1 MILLDL
7 ELKDSPGEL
16 LKALTPISEM
26 GINIHS
32 VIHLRE
38 KKSDGKVPV
47 RIVLEDLDEET
58 LEKIVERLEE
68 SGIVVTKVN
77 NKVRKMDVDVV
88 VIGHVVD
95 TDIRDTIDRLNKYGL
110 VVDLDLTMPHPFK
123 ESSARMRIVVDS
135 KNLEDLCR
143 EMEKLSK
150 EKDLLFIKSF

>member
-47 RIVLEDLDEET
+47 RIVLEDIDEDT
-58 LEKIVERLEE
+58 LEKIVEKLED

-77 NKVRKMDVDVV
+77 NKVRKMDIDVV

-95 TDIRDTIDRLNKYGL
+95 TDIRDTIDRLNRYGL

-135 KNLEDLCR
+135 DKLEELCN
-143 EMEKLSK
+143 EMERISK

>member
-38 KKSDGKVPV
+38 RKSDGKVPV
-47 RIVLEDLDEET
+47 RIVLEDIDEDT
-58 LEKIVERLEE
+58 LERIVERIEDR
-68 SGIVVTKVN
+68 GILVTKVN
-77 NKVRKMDVDVV
+77 NNLRKMDVDVV

-135 KNLEDLCR
+135 KKLEDLSR
-143 EMEKLSK
+143 EMERISK

>member
-38 KKSDGKVPV
+38 RKSDGKVPV
-47 RIVLEDLDEET
+47 RIVLEDIDEDT
-58 LEKIVERLEE
+58 LEKIVEKLED

-77 NKVRKMDVDVV
+77 NKVRKMDIDVV

-95 TDIRDTIDRLNKYGL
+95 TDIRDTIDRLNEYGL

-123 ESSARMRIVVDS
+123 ESSARMRIVVESD
-135 KNLEDLCR
+135 KLEDLCK
-143 EMEKLSK
+143 EMERISK

>member
-7 ELKDSPGEL
+7 ELRDSPGEL
-16 LKALTPISEM
+16 LKVLTPISEM

-47 RIVLEDLDEET
+47 RIVLEDLDENT
-58 LEKIVERLEE
+58 LEKIVEKLED

-77 NKVRKMDVDVV
+77 NNVRKMDIDVV

-95 TDIRDTIDRLNKYGL
+95 TDIRDTIDRFNKYGL

-123 ESSARMRIVVDS
+123 ESSARMRIVVESD
-135 KNLEDLCR
+135 KLEDLCR
-143 EMEKLSK
+143 EMERISK

>member
-77 NKVRKMDVDVV
+77 NKVRKMDIDVV

-123 ESSARMRIVVDS
+123 ESSARMRIIVDS

>member
-26 GINIHS
+26 GVNIQS

-47 RIVLEDLDEET
+47 RIVLEDLDESV
-58 LEKIVERLEE
+58 LEKIVEKLEE
-68 SGIVVTKVN
+68 RDIVVTKVN
-77 NKVRKMDVDVV
+77 NNLRKMDIDVV

-95 TDIRDTIDRLNKYGL
+95 TDVRDTIDSLNRFGL

-135 KNLEDLCR
+135 DKLEDLCR
-143 EMEKLSK
+143 EMERISK
-150 EKDLLFIKSF
+150 EKDLLFIRSF

>member
-7 ELKDSPGEL
+7 ELRDSPGEL
-16 LKALTPISEM
+16 LKVLTPISEM

-47 RIVLEDLDEET
+47 RIVLEDLDENT
-58 LEKIVERLEE
+58 LEKILEKLE
-68 SGIVVTKVN
+68 DSGIVVTKVN
-77 NKVRKMDVDVV
+77 NNVRKMDIDVV

-95 TDIRDTIDRLNKYGL
+95 TDIRDTIDRFNKYGL

-123 ESSARMRIVVDS
+123 ESSARMRIVVESD
-135 KNLEDLCR
+135 KLEDLCR
-143 EMEKLSK
+143 EMERISK